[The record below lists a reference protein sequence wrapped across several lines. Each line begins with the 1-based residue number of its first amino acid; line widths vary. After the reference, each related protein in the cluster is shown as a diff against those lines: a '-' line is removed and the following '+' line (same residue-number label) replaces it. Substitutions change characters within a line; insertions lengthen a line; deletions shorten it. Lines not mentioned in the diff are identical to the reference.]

1 MRARPFA
8 SLAEG
13 EVARWEHEISG
24 SDVDAFAELSGDVN
38 PLHMDDVF
46 ARQQGYRARVVHGML
61 LSAYLSRVVGTIFPG
76 PGVVWLS
83 QDVRFVA
90 PAYVGDR
97 IEVQVRLKH
106 KSPALRTLV
115 LESTISNQRGEKLVT
130 GEGKM
135 MMLAQKTVVP
145 WNEMVAL
152 VTGASRGIGAA
163 TAKALGERG
172 ASVVVNYHENRGAAD
187 EVVSAVEEA
196 GGRAIAVQADISDE
210 ASTAALADAALE
222 AYGHVDAVVNNATPQ
237 IDRKPFEEVSWAE
250 VDGYWRAYV
259 QSAFVLTE
267 RLLPG
272 MKERGFGRFVHMLT
286 TAMWGTP
293 PPNVA
298 GYVAAKS
305 GLWGLARSMAVEL
318 APHGVT
324 VNAVSPSAV
333 ITDQWAEASDTRR
346 RALALSVPAQRL
358 ASPEE
363 VAATIMFLLGE
374 EGSYVTGANLPV
386 AGGEVM

>member
-1 MRARPFA
+1 MTSRPFA

-13 EVARWEHEISG
+13 EVARWSHEITG
-24 SDVDAFAELSGDVN
+24 SDVDEFARLSGDEN
-38 PLHMDDVF
+38 PLHMDDEF
-46 ARQQGYRARVVHGML
+46 ARRQGYRGRVVHGML
-61 LSAYLSRVVGTIFPG
+61 LGAYLSRVVGTVLPG

-83 QDVRFVA
+83 QDVRFA
-90 PAYVGDR
+90 NPAYIGDT
-97 IEVQVRLKH
+97 IEVCVHVKH

-115 LESTISNQRGEKLVT
+115 LESTITNQRGDKLVI

-135 MMLAQKTVVP
+135 MMLAQKTTVP
-145 WNEMVAL
+145 WTEMVAL

-163 TAKALGERG
+163 TAQALGERG
-172 ASVVVNYHENRGAAD
+172 ASVVVNYHQNKEAAD
-187 EVVSAVEEA
+187 GVVAAIEQA
-196 GGRAIAVQADISDE
+196 GGKAVAVQADVGDE
-210 ASTAALADAALE
+210 ASTVALADAAVE
-222 AYGHVDAVVNNATPQ
+222 AFGRVDAVVNNATPT
-237 IDRKPFEEVSWAE
+237 IERKPLEELSWSE
-250 VDGYWRAYV
+250 VDRYWRFYV
-259 QSAFVLTE
+259 QSAFLLTE

-286 TAMWGTP
+286 TAAWGTP

-305 GLWGLARSMAVEL
+305 GLWGLTRSLAVEL

-333 ITDQWAEASDTRR
+333 ITDQWAEASDSRR
-346 RALALSVPAQRL
+346 RALAMSVPAQRL